1 MVNAPPDPRAQDEP
15 KPPSADTGEKE
26 FSEEDVDAIVKKYDA
41 ESNFRNLKG
50 ITSKATVVLC
60 VMLSL
65 FHVYTAGFGLLNEV
79 MHRTVH
85 LSFVLGLVFLVFPRR
100 QPTRMGFAWG
110 FGICFAL
117 FYLFLAWQLTD
128 RFQDDL
134 PVWGAPALMVM
145 VLFFAITALPVDF
158 LKGKGDRLSFADWP
172 LAIAAAGISLY
183 LIVFFKQIFIENIG
197 FPQIEEYVMGLLAI
211 IMVTEACR
219 RVMGETLP
227 VIGALALM
235 YGLLGPWLPGVLGHR
250 GYDIVRIVEHLYLGT
265 EGIYG
270 IAVGVV
276 ATYVFHFVLFGVLAQ
291 ASGLGQLFIDL
302 AMILAGRY
310 SGGPAKVSVVSSG
323 FFGMISGSPIAN
335 TATTGSFTIP
345 MMKKN
350 GFSAQFAS
358 AVEASA
364 SCGGQVT
371 PPIMGASA
379 FVMAEMLG
387 IPYNKIILIAI
398 IPALFHYLACLSM
411 VHLEAKRLGL
421 KGLSREQIPQLMY
434 IMKTSWHLM
443 IPLTV
448 MVTLLLM
455 QYTPYLAAFWGII
468 LSIAC
473 SYIPMITKRMGVGQ
487 LDDAKTLT
495 PRRLVDGLDQGARY
509 ALAIGAACACVGFIL
524 GMITLTG
531 LGFKFSGAVL
541 QIASILGNLLAAI
554 DPFQFLTV
562 QGGTLF
568 FGLVLV
574 AIACIIM
581 GAGIPTTPCYIIL
594 ASIAGPALNDM
605 GIPLVAT
612 HFFVFYYGVLAD
624 VTPPVALAAYA
635 GAGIGGAD
643 PMATGMTAFRLSMGK
658 ALVPFMFVYA
668 PSMLFIDFSWMEFS
682 IAMTSGVLGIISLSA
697 AYIGFFRYKVG
708 LMGKIALTIGG
719 LLLVSSSA
727 AVILVGA
734 VLVLLIL
741 VPNLLK
747 TGRSTP
753 ASALIGDNP
762 QRVREMDRG

>member
-1 MVNAPPDPRAQDEP
+1 M
-15 KPPSADTGEKE
+15 
-26 FSEEDVDAIVKKYDA
+26 DAIVKKYDA

-50 ITSKATVVLC
+50 ITAKITVVLC
-60 VMLSL
+60 VILSL

-100 QPTRMGFAWG
+100 QPTHMGFAWG

-158 LKGKGDRLSFADWP
+158 LKGKGDRLSFSDWP
-172 LAIAAAGISLY
+172 LAIAAAGISFY

-227 VIGALALM
+227 VIGSLALM

-345 MMKKN
+345 MMKRN

-473 SYIPMITKRMGVGQ
+473 SYIPMITKRLGVGQ
-487 LDDAKTLT
+487 LDDTKTLT
-495 PRRLVDGLDQGARY
+495 PRRLIDGLDQGARY

-541 QIASILGNLLAAI
+541 QIASILGNLLAAM

-568 FGLVLV
+568 FGLILV
-574 AIACIIM
+574 AIACIVM

-708 LMGKIALTIGG
+708 LTGKIALTIGG
-719 LLLVSSSA
+719 LLLVSSSV

-747 TGRSTP
+747 TGRSIP
-753 ASALIGDNP
+753 ASA
-762 QRVREMDRG
+762 

>member
-1 MVNAPPDPRAQDEP
+1 MVNAPPDPGAQVEP
-15 KPPSADTGEKE
+15 KPPSAETGEKE
-26 FSEEDVDAIVKKYDA
+26 FRKEDVDAIVKKYDA

-50 ITSKATVVLC
+50 ITAKITVVLC
-60 VMLSL
+60 VILSL

-100 QPTRMGFAWG
+100 QPTHMGFAWG

-158 LKGKGDRLSFADWP
+158 LKGKGDRLSFSDWP
-172 LAIAAAGISLY
+172 LAIAAAGISFY

-227 VIGALALM
+227 VIGSLALM

-345 MMKKN
+345 MMKRN

-473 SYIPMITKRMGVGQ
+473 SYIPMITKRLGVGQ
-487 LDDAKTLT
+487 LDDTKTLT
-495 PRRLVDGLDQGARY
+495 PRRLIDGLDQGARY

-541 QIASILGNLLAAI
+541 QIASILGNLLAAM

-568 FGLVLV
+568 FGLILV
-574 AIACIIM
+574 AIACIVM

-708 LMGKIALTIGG
+708 LTGKIALTIGG
-719 LLLVSSSA
+719 LLLVSSSV

-747 TGRSTP
+747 TGRSIP
-753 ASALIGDNP
+753 ASA
-762 QRVREMDRG
+762 

>member
-1 MVNAPPDPRAQDEP
+1 MSGNTALSSLPDSSRIADDVNERETT
-15 KPPSADTGEKE
+15 S
-26 FSEEDVDAIVKKYDA
+26 DVDAIVKKYDA
-41 ESNFRNLKG
+41 ESNFRDLRG
-50 ITSKATVVLC
+50 ITSTIVMVAC
-60 VMLSL
+60 VALSL
-65 FHVYTAGFGLLNEV
+65 FHIYTAGFGLLNEV

-100 QPTRMGFAWG
+100 IPGNKIRSWFFGLVFAG
-110 FGICFAL
+110 
-117 FYLFLAWQLTD
+117 FYLFLAWQLND
-128 RFQDDL
+128 RFQDQIPL
-134 PVWGAPALMVM
+134 WGTVALAVG
-145 VLFFAITALPVDF
+145 VGLLALTALPLES
-158 LKGKGDRLSFADWP
+158 LKGRGDNLSIGDWP
-172 LAIAAAGISLY
+172 LALAASGISLY
-183 LIVFFKQIFIENIG
+183 LIVFFRQIFVENIG
-197 FPQIEEYVMGLLAI
+197 FPELEEYIMGLLAI
-211 IMVTEACR
+211 IMVSEACR

-227 VIGALALM
+227 VIGALALL
-235 YGLLGPWLPGVLGHR
+235 YGLLGPFLPGVLAHR

-291 ASGLGQLFIDL
+291 MSGLGQLFIDL

-350 GFSAQFAS
+350 GFSPTFAS

-387 IPYNKIILIAI
+387 VPYNKIILIAV
-398 IPALFHYLACLSM
+398 IPAFFHYLATLSM

-421 KGLSREQIPQLMY
+421 KGMSREQIPLFTH
-434 IMKTSWHLM
+434 IIKTQWHLV

-468 LSIAC
+468 LSVLC
-473 SYIPMITKRMGVGQ
+473 SYIPVITNRMGLGQ
-487 LDDAKTLT
+487 LDASHTLT
-495 PRRLVDGLDQGARY
+495 PRRLLQGLDQGARY

-541 QIASILGNLLAAI
+541 QIASGIGASLAAI
-554 DPFQFLTV
+554 DPFNLISV
-562 QGGTLF
+562 QASTLF

-574 AIACIIM
+574 AIACIVM

-605 GIPLVAT
+605 GIPLLAT

-643 PMATGMTAFRLSMGK
+643 PMATGTTAFRLSMGK

-668 PSMLFIDFSWMEFS
+668 PSMLFIQFSWGEF
-682 IAMTSGVLGIISLSA
+682 AVALTSGILGVIALSA
-697 AYIGFFRYKVG
+697 AYIGYFNIRVG
-708 LMGKIALTIGG
+708 VPGKIALTVGG
-719 LLLVSSSA
+719 LLLVSNNIW
-727 AVILVGA
+727 VIMTGASLVLA
-734 VLVLLIL
+734 VLV
-741 VPNLLK
+741 PNAMK
-747 TGRSTP
+747 R
-753 ASALIGDNP
+753 SALKPAIG
-762 QRVREMDRG
+762 

>member
-1 MVNAPPDPRAQDEP
+1 MANDLVEPAAPEGP
-15 KPPSADTGEKE
+15 KSPTADTDEKE
-26 FSEEDVDAIVKKYDA
+26 FSEQDVDAIVKKYDA

-50 ITSKATVVLC
+50 VTAKITVVLC

-100 QPTRMGFAWG
+100 QPTRMGIAWG

-128 RFQDDL
+128 RFQADL

-145 VLFFAITALPVDF
+145 VLFLAVTALPVEF
-158 LKGKGDRLSFADWP
+158 LKGNGDRLSFSDWP

-183 LIVFFKQIFIENIG
+183 LIVFFKPIFIENIG

-235 YGLLGPWLPGVLGHR
+235 YGLLGPWLPGMLGHR

-345 MMKKN
+345 MMKRN

-468 LSIAC
+468 LSIVC
-473 SYIPMITKRMGVGQ
+473 SYIPMITKRLGVGQ
-487 LDDAKTLT
+487 LDDTKTLT
-495 PRRLVDGLDQGARY
+495 PRRLIDGLDQGARY

-541 QIASILGNLLAAI
+541 QIASILGNLLAAM

-568 FGLVLV
+568 FGLILV
-574 AIACIIM
+574 AIACIVM

-719 LLLVSSSA
+719 LLLVSSSV

-747 TGRSTP
+747 TGRSVP
-753 ASALIGDNP
+753 ASA
-762 QRVREMDRG
+762 

>member
-1 MVNAPPDPRAQDEP
+1 MSHHPDNRHPQPEP
-15 KPPSADTGEKE
+15 AVAAATLEEVEISQEKV
-26 FSEEDVDAIVKKYDA
+26 EELVKKYDA
-41 ESNFRNLKG
+41 EMRFRNLRG
-50 ITSKATVVLC
+50 ITARITAVAC
-60 VMLSL
+60 VTLSL

-79 MHRTVH
+79 THRTLH
-85 LSFVLGLVFLVFPRR
+85 LTFVLGLVFLVFPRR
-100 QPTRMGFAWG
+100 TPKHRTAAWG
-110 FGICFAL
+110 VGGGFAL
-117 FYLFLAWQLTD
+117 FYLFLGWQLAT
-128 RFQDDL
+128 RFQDQL
-134 PVWGAPALMVM
+134 PWWGSTLLLLA
-145 VLFFAITALPVDF
+145 VLLLGITALPVEF
-158 LKGKGDRLSFADWP
+158 LKGRGDKLSIADWP
-172 LAIAAAGISLY
+172 LAIAAAGFSLY

-197 FPQIEEYVMGLLAI
+197 FPQLEEYIMGLLAI

-227 VIGALALM
+227 IIGALALL
-235 YGLLGPWLPGVLGHR
+235 YGVLGPWLPGILAHR

-302 AMILAGRY
+302 AMIIAGRY

-335 TATTGSFTIP
+335 TATTGAFTIP
-345 MMKKN
+345 MMKRN

-387 IPYNKIILIAI
+387 IPYNEIILIAV

-421 KGLSREQIPQLMY
+421 KGLSREQIPQFTYLL
-434 IMKTSWHLM
+434 KTSWHLM
-443 IPLTV
+443 IPLLV
-448 MVTLLLM
+448 MVTLLLL

-468 LSIAC
+468 LSVLC
-473 SYIPMITKRMGVGQ
+473 SYIPVVTRWLGFGELNDSM
-487 LDDAKTLT
+487 TLT
-495 PRRLVDGLDQGARY
+495 PKRLVHGLDLGARY

-541 QIASILGNLLAAI
+541 QIATGIGNLLVAF
-554 DPFQFLTV
+554 DPFQFLTI
-562 QGGTLF
+562 QGVTLF
-568 FGLVLV
+568 VGLILV

-594 ASIAGPALNDM
+594 ASIAGPALFDM
-605 GIPLVAT
+605 GVPLVAT

-624 VTPPVALAAYA
+624 VTPPVALAAYT
-635 GAGIGGAD
+635 GAGIGGAN
-643 PMATGMTAFRLSMGK
+643 PMATGVTAFRLSMGK

-668 PSMLFIDFSWMEFS
+668 PSMLFINFTWNEFL
-682 IAMTSGVLGIISLSA
+682 IAIASGTLGIVALSA
-697 AYIGFFRYKVG
+697 AYIGFFRGTIG
-708 LMGKIALTIGG
+708 LGGKIALTVGG
-719 LLLVSSSA
+719 LCLVSSHLL
-727 AVILVGA
+727 VILSGLT
-734 VLVLLIL
+734 LVLLVL
-741 VPNLLK
+741 VPNLLAARPNFARK
-747 TGRSTP
+747 
-753 ASALIGDNP
+753 
-762 QRVREMDRG
+762 